1 MHPSDHEQRQ
11 MDIESGAAMDRRRR
25 RAVSDTSDPLEILDA
40 IDRERGDSL
49 IGMIQANQVQRLR
62 DEIVMLREKGATLV
76 EGFAAIRA
84 ANAIAD
90 KARDEALEEAAQLC
104 QARFKR
110 PLDVEALNCARAI
123 RALKDQSQP

>member
-1 MHPSDHEQRQ
+1 
-11 MDIESGAAMDRRRR
+11 MDRRRR
-25 RAVSDTSDPLEILDA
+25 RTVTERDVVAELDRWIA
-40 IDRERGDSL
+40 LAKDMASRDMCEML
-49 IGMIQANQVQRLR
+49 QRAR
-62 DEIVMLREKGATLV
+62 DEIVALREKGATLV

-123 RALKDQSQP
+123 RSLKDKP